1 MNSPPVNPPF
11 LVPKLHL
18 GTHLSGKL
26 NFPKT
31 MDAKYNFAISFRSQ
45 VQLGNERHEGEAR

>member
-1 MNSPPVNPPF
+1 MPAATTEAERISF

-26 NFPKT
+26 YFPRP
-31 MDAKYNFAISFRSQ
+31 DAG
-45 VQLGNERHEGEAR
+45 LGEDDVEEGG